1 MGSPRREGVFSAD
14 RGNKT
19 SIKEFIGQK
28 QGLSIKRDLPMGA
41 SPRRAWWDG
50 WRRRA
55 VHLQVGFKVL
65 EAHFTV
71 PIKHITAVYHFFSHL
86 DITNPFFFYL
96 LLYAVYFFSSF
107 YYLFLMWL
115 YDNYCRRYNGGPL
128 PFWWNF
134 IGNSSG
140 PVSVQAFP
148 WIPAVSRFLNS
159 NFWLNKRKKKHF

>member
-1 MGSPRREGVFSAD
+1 MRSPRREDVFSAD

-55 VHLQVGFKVL
+55 VHLQAGFKVL

-86 DITNPFFFYL
+86 DITNPFFFL
-96 LLYAVYFFSSF
+96 SASIRR
-107 YYLFLMWL
+107 LFLFLFLLSVFNVTIRQLLSALQW
-115 YDNYCRRYNGGPL
+115 GPSTLLMELHRELLWACVRSGFSVDTGRFTL
-128 PFWWNF
+128 PKL
-134 IGNSSG
+134 
-140 PVSVQAFP
+140 Q
-148 WIPAVSRFLNS
+148 L
-159 NFWLNKRKKKHF
+159 LTE